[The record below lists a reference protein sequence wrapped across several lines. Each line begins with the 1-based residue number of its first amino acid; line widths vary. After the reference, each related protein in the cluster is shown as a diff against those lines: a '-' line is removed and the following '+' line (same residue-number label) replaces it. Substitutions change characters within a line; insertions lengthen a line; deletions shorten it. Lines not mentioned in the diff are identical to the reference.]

1 MTPDPIFP
9 ERTILAVGACT
20 RALAGFG
27 GAPHEPDTTAAGG
40 EVERAAAAT
49 LSGLR
54 AIGDRV
60 AIRIRHHDARLHH
73 THRPVDHPAADIFDM
88 LELGRL
94 DAIGV
99 QWLAGVA
106 KNLLAHPGAANDGVR
121 WLVFECLSGRSAPP
135 EKTRLVDAVRSALP
149 ARLVEE
155 LTPLRA
161 HLTDH
166 ERVATAAAAWSRAAG
181 DVLPK
186 KLLAPV
192 EMGQLPLATREVL
205 RQLPRRGDPGATSA
219 PLRDETREPGQDG
232 EGTTAGNAGTT
243 GPRTIDYRAFTNAY
257 DRVVNAASLASRDE
271 LMTLRSQLEAEFGSI
286 RSIVAR
292 LAKRLLRMLMARQVR
307 EWRFDLDEGVLD
319 GSRLAALVASG
330 GRARPFKEES
340 ESPFPGTVVS
350 LLIDHSG
357 SMRGRPML
365 IAALTVEVFAQVL
378 ERCGVKCEVLGFTT
392 RDWNGG
398 EPARIWAASG
408 YPENPGRL
416 NALEHI
422 IIKSGDIPWRRARV
436 GLGLFLHDEM
446 LKENIDGEALVW
458 AHSRLLARAE
468 PRRILVVISDGTPMD
483 EATLAANGHEYL
495 ESHLQVVVEDIEQPA
510 SPKRRRREG
519 GRVQLAAIGIGHDVS
534 LIYGNATTIASIEQL
549 GPALSHKLMSL
560 LGS

>member
-1 MTPDPIFP
+1 MPGPFP
-9 ERTILAVGACT
+9 ERTVLAVGACT
-20 RALAGFG
+20 RALAGSDAG
-27 GAPHEPDTTAAGG
+27 SGA
-40 EVERAAAAT
+40 VERASAPT

-54 AIGDRV
+54 AIGDRL
-60 AIRIRHHDARLHH
+60 AIRTRYHDPRVHL
-73 THRPVDHPAADIFDM
+73 THRPADRPASDIFD
-88 LELGRL
+88 LVELGRL
-94 DAIGV
+94 DAIGA
-99 QWLAGVA
+99 QWLTGVA
-106 KNLLAHPGAANDGVR
+106 KNLMAHPGAENDGVR
-121 WLVFECLSGRSAPP
+121 WLAFECLSGRSAPAD
-135 EKTRLVDAVRSALP
+135 KTRLVEAVQAALP
-149 ARLVEE
+149 ARLVSD
-155 LTPLRA
+155 LAALRGR
-161 HLTDH
+161 LVQH
-166 ERVATAAAAWSRAAG
+166 EDVAAAAAAWSRAAG
-181 DVLPK
+181 AALPGR
-186 KLLAPV
+186 LLAPIDK
-192 EMGQLPLATREVL
+192 GQLPVPTREVL

-219 PLRDETREPGQDG
+219 PLRDEQREPGQDG
-232 EGTTAGNAGTT
+232 EGTTPGTAASM
-243 GPRTIDYRAFTNAY
+243 GRSANDDYRTFTTAY
-257 DRVVNAASLASRDE
+257 DRVVNAASLASREE
-271 LMTLRSQLEAEFGSI
+271 LMTLRSRLEAEFGSI

-292 LAKRLLRMLMARQVR
+292 LAKRLLRLLMARQVR

-330 GRARPFKEES
+330 GRARPFKQES

-398 EPARIWAASG
+398 EPAREWAASG

-422 IIKSGDIPWRRARV
+422 IIKGADVPWRRARV

-458 AHSRLLARAE
+458 AHRRLLARTE

-495 ESHLQVVVEDIEQPA
+495 ETHLQVVVEDVE
-510 SPKRRRREG
+510 RRS
-519 GRVQLAAIGIGHDVS
+519 RVQLAAIGIGHDVS

-549 GPALSHKLMSL
+549 GPALSQKLMSL
-560 LGS
+560 LGSA

>member
-1 MTPDPIFP
+1 MPGGPLP
-9 ERTILAVGACT
+9 EVHVLAVSACT
-20 RALAGFG
+20 RALAGSD
-27 GAPHEPDTTAAGG
+27 AVSSA
-40 EVERAAAAT
+40 VERASAPT

-54 AIGDRV
+54 AIGDRL
-60 AIRIRHHDARLHH
+60 ALRTRYHNARIHH
-73 THRPVDHPAADIFDM
+73 THRPAERPASDIFDQ

-99 QWLAGVA
+99 EWLAGVA
-106 KNLLAHPGAANDGVR
+106 KNLMAHPGADNDGVR
-121 WLVFECLSGRSAPP
+121 WLAFEALSRRSAPS
-135 EKTRLVDAVRSALP
+135 EKTRLAQGVRSALP
-149 ARLVEE
+149 MRLIDEI
-155 LTPLRA
+155 
-161 HLTDH
+161 
-166 ERVATAAAAWSRAAG
+166 VALGAYVTTQDQIAAAAANWSRAVAAI
-181 DVLPK
+181 LPPR
-186 KLLAPV
+186 LLAAI
-192 EMGQLPLATREVL
+192 EKGQLPIPTRDVL

-219 PLRDETREPGQDG
+219 PLRDDTREPGENG
-232 EGTTAGNAGTT
+232 EGSTPGNAATT
-243 GPRTIDYRAFTNAY
+243 GRGESDDYRAFTTAY
-257 DRVVNAASLASRDE
+257 DRVVNAASLVSRNE
-271 LMTLRSQLEAEFGSI
+271 LLTLRTRLEAEFGSI

-292 LAKRLLRMLMARQVR
+292 LAKRLLRLLMARQMR
-307 EWRFDLDEGVLD
+307 EWRFDLEEGVLD

-340 ESPFPGTVVS
+340 ESPFPGTVVT

-398 EPARIWAASG
+398 EPAREWAAPG
-408 YPENPGRL
+408 YPEGPGRL

-422 IIKSGDIPWRRARV
+422 IIKGADVPWRRARV

-458 AHSRLLARAE
+458 AHKRLLARGE

-495 ESHLQVVVEDIEQPA
+495 ESHLQVVVEDIEQR
-510 SPKRRRREG
+510 S
-519 GRVQLAAIGIGHDVS
+519 RVQLAAIGIGHDVS
-534 LIYGNATTIASIEQL
+534 LIYRNATTIASIEQL
-549 GPALSHKLMSL
+549 GPALSQKLMAL
-560 LGS
+560 LGSAAHS

>member
-1 MTPDPIFP
+1 MPGSLP
-9 ERTILAVGACT
+9 ERNVLAVSACT
-20 RALAGFG
+20 RALG
-27 GAPHEPDTTAAGG
+27 GSESATAA
-40 EVERAAAAT
+40 VERASAAT

-54 AIGDRV
+54 AIGDRLAV
-60 AIRIRHHDARLHH
+60 RSRHHDPRVHH
-73 THRPVDHPAADIFDM
+73 SYRPEDVPASTIFDL

-106 KNLLAHPGAANDGVR
+106 KNLIAHPGAENDGIR
-121 WLVFECLSGRSAPP
+121 WLAFECLSGRPAPA
-135 EKTRLVDAVRSALP
+135 EKTQLVQAVRSALP
-149 ARLVEE
+149 ARLVNE
-155 LTPLRA
+155 LTDL
-161 HLTDH
+161 HYQLLDH
-166 ERVATAAAAWSRAAG
+166 AQIAAAAAAWSRTAG
-181 DVLPK
+181 ATLPS
-186 KLLAPV
+186 KLLAPI
-192 EMGQLPLATREVL
+192 EKGQLPLPTREVL

-219 PLRDETREPGQDG
+219 PLRDEKREPGQDG
-232 EGTTAGNAGTT
+232 EGTTPGNAGTT
-243 GPRTIDYRAFTNAY
+243 GRGASDDYRAFTTAY
-257 DRVVNAASLASRDE
+257 DRVVNAASLAGREE
-271 LMTLRSQLEAEFGSI
+271 LATLRSQLEAEFGSI

-292 LAKRLLRMLMARQVR
+292 LAKRLMRLLMARQVR
-307 EWRFDLDEGVLD
+307 EWRFDLEEGVLD

-330 GRARPFKEES
+330 GRARPFKQES
-340 ESPFPGTVVS
+340 DSPFPGTVVS

-365 IAALTVEVFAQVL
+365 IAALTVVVFAQVL

-398 EPARIWAASG
+398 EPAREWASGG

-422 IIKSGDIPWRRARV
+422 IIKGADVPWRRARV

-458 AHSRLLARAE
+458 AHGRLLARTE

-495 ESHLQVVVEDIEQPA
+495 ETHLQVVVQDVE
-510 SPKRRRREG
+510 RRS
-519 GRVQLAAIGIGHDVS
+519 RVQLAAIGIGHDVS

-549 GPALSHKLMSL
+549 GPALSHKLMTL
-560 LGS
+560 LGSA

>member
-1 MTPDPIFP
+1 MPGPFP
-9 ERTILAVGACT
+9 ERTVLAVGACT
-20 RALAGFG
+20 RALAGSDAG
-27 GAPHEPDTTAAGG
+27 SGA
-40 EVERAAAAT
+40 VERASAPT

-54 AIGDRV
+54 AIGDRL
-60 AIRIRHHDARLHH
+60 AIRTRYHDPRVHL
-73 THRPVDHPAADIFDM
+73 THRPADRPASDIFD
-88 LELGRL
+88 LVELGRL
-94 DAIGV
+94 DAIGA
-99 QWLAGVA
+99 QWLTGVA
-106 KNLLAHPGAANDGVR
+106 KNLMAHPGAENDGVR
-121 WLVFECLSGRSAPP
+121 WLAFECLSGRSAPAD
-135 EKTRLVDAVRSALP
+135 KTRLVEAVQAALP
-149 ARLVEE
+149 ARLVSD
-155 LTPLRA
+155 LAALRGR
-161 HLTDH
+161 LVQH
-166 ERVATAAAAWSRAAG
+166 EDVAAAAAAWSRAAG
-181 DVLPK
+181 AALPGR
-186 KLLAPV
+186 LLAPIDK
-192 EMGQLPLATREVL
+192 GQLPVPTREVL

-219 PLRDETREPGQDG
+219 PLRDEQREPGQDG
-232 EGTTAGNAGTT
+232 EGTTPGTAASM
-243 GPRTIDYRAFTNAY
+243 GRSANDDYRTFTTAY
-257 DRVVNAASLASRDE
+257 DRVVNAASLASREE
-271 LMTLRSQLEAEFGSI
+271 LMTLRSRLEAEFGSI

-292 LAKRLLRMLMARQVR
+292 LAKRLLRLLMARQVR

-330 GRARPFKEES
+330 GRARPFKQES

-398 EPARIWAASG
+398 EPAREWAASG

-422 IIKSGDIPWRRARV
+422 IIKGADVPWRRARV

-458 AHSRLLARAE
+458 AHRRLLARTE

-495 ESHLQVVVEDIEQPA
+495 ETHLQVVVEDIE
-510 SPKRRRREG
+510 RRS
-519 GRVQLAAIGIGHDVS
+519 RVQLAAIGIGHDVS
-534 LIYGNATTIASIEQL
+534 LIYSNATAIAGIEQL
-549 GPALSHKLMSL
+549 GPALSQKLMTL
-560 LGS
+560 LGAG

>member
-1 MTPDPIFP
+1 M
-9 ERTILAVGACT
+9 
-20 RALAGFG
+20 
-27 GAPHEPDTTAAGG
+27 
-40 EVERAAAAT
+40 
-49 LSGLR
+49 
-54 AIGDRV
+54 
-60 AIRIRHHDARLHH
+60 
-73 THRPVDHPAADIFDM
+73 
-88 LELGRL
+88 
-94 DAIGV
+94 
-99 QWLAGVA
+99 
-106 KNLLAHPGAANDGVR
+106 
-121 WLVFECLSGRSAPP
+121 GRSA
-135 EKTRLVDAVRSALP
+135 
-149 ARLVEE
+149 
-155 LTPLRA
+155 
-161 HLTDH
+161 
-166 ERVATAAAAWSRAAG
+166 
-181 DVLPK
+181 
-186 KLLAPV
+186 
-192 EMGQLPLATREVL
+192 
-205 RQLPRRGDPGATSA
+205 
-219 PLRDETREPGQDG
+219 RD
-232 EGTTAGNAGTT
+232 
-243 GPRTIDYRAFTNAY
+243 DYRAFITAY
-257 DRVVNAASLASRDE
+257 DRVVDAASLASREE
-271 LMTLRSQLEAEFGSI
+271 LATLRSKLEAEFGSI

-292 LAKRLLRMLMARQVR
+292 LAKRLLRVLMARQVR

-330 GRARPFKEES
+330 GRARPFKEEC

-398 EPARIWAASG
+398 EPARHWAASG

-422 IIKSGDIPWRRARV
+422 IIKSADMPWRRARV

-446 LKENIDGEALVW
+446 LKENIDGEALIW

-495 ESHLQVVVEDIEQPA
+495 ESHLQVVVEDIE
-510 SPKRRRREG
+510 RRS
-519 GRVQLAAIGIGHDVS
+519 RVQLAAIGIGHDVS

>member
-1 MTPDPIFP
+1 MPGPLP
-9 ERTILAVGACT
+9 ERNVLAVGACT
-20 RALAGFG
+20 RALGGSPASAG
-27 GAPHEPDTTAAGG
+27 A
-40 EVERAAAAT
+40 VERASAAT

-54 AIGDRV
+54 AIGDRL
-60 AIRIRHHDARLHH
+60 AIRSRHHDPRIHH
-73 THRPVDHPAADIFDM
+73 AHRPAERPASDMFD
-88 LELGRL
+88 LVELGRL

-106 KNLLAHPGAANDGVR
+106 KNLLAHPGAENDGVR
-121 WLVFECLSGRSAPP
+121 WFAFECLSGRSAPP

-149 ARLVEE
+149 ARLVSD
-155 LTPLRA
+155 LVALRSDVLNHA
-161 HLTDH
+161 HI
-166 ERVATAAAAWSRAAG
+166 AAAAAAWSRAASAA
-181 DVLPK
+181 LPGE
-186 KLLAPV
+186 LLAPV
-192 EMGQLPLATREVL
+192 EKSQLPFPTREVL

-219 PLRDETREPGQDG
+219 PLRDETREPGEDG
-232 EGTTAGNAGTT
+232 EGTTPGSAGTT
-243 GPRTIDYRAFTNAY
+243 GRGSIDDYRAFTTAY
-257 DRVVNAASLASRDE
+257 DRVITAASLASRDE
-271 LMTLRSQLEAEFGSI
+271 LTALRSRLEAEFGSI

-292 LAKRLLRMLMARQVR
+292 LAKRLMRLLMARQVR
-307 EWRFDLDEGVLD
+307 EWRFDLEEGVID

-330 GRARPFKEES
+330 GRARPFKQES
-340 ESPFPGTVVS
+340 ESPFPGTVVT

-398 EPARIWAASG
+398 EPARQWAASG

-422 IIKSGDIPWRRARV
+422 IIKGADVPWRRARV

-458 AHSRLLARAE
+458 AHGRLLARTE

-495 ESHLQVVVEDIEQPA
+495 ETHLQVVVEDVE
-510 SPKRRRREG
+510 RRS
-519 GRVQLAAIGIGHDVS
+519 RVQLAAIGIGHDVS
-534 LIYGNATTIASIEQL
+534 LIYSNATAIASIEQL
-549 GPALSHKLMSL
+549 GPALSQKLIAL
-560 LGS
+560 LGSDEQSRV

>member
-1 MTPDPIFP
+1 MPGPIA
-9 ERTILAVGACT
+9 ERTVLAVGACT
-20 RALAGFG
+20 RALSGS
-27 GAPHEPDTTAAGG
+27 DAAGNAL
-40 EVERAAAAT
+40 ERASAPT

-54 AIGDRV
+54 SIGDRL
-60 AIRIRHHDARLHH
+60 AIRMRHHDQRLHH
-73 THRPVDHPAADIFDM
+73 THRPTEQPASDIFDM
-88 LELGRL
+88 LELARL

-106 KNLLAHPGAANDGVR
+106 KNLMAHPGADNDGVR
-121 WLVFECLSGRSAPP
+121 WLAFECVSGRAAPP
-135 EKTRLVDAVRSALP
+135 EKTPLAAAIRSALP
-149 ARLVEE
+149 AGLLED
-155 LTPLRA
+155 LTALRA
-161 HLTDH
+161 RIADH
-166 ERVATAAAAWSRAAG
+166 QYAAAWAATWSRTAAAI
-181 DVLPK
+181 LPK
-186 KLLAPV
+186 KLVSAV
-192 EMGQLPLATREVL
+192 EKSQLLPTREVL
-205 RQLPRRGDPGATSA
+205 RQLPRRGDPGATSG
-219 PLRDETREPGQDG
+219 PLRDEKRQPGEDG
-232 EGTTAGNAGTT
+232 EGTATGNTGTT
-243 GPRTIDYRAFTNAY
+243 GPGISDYRTYTTAY

-292 LAKRLLRMLMARQVR
+292 LAKRLLRLLMARQVR
-307 EWRFDLDEGVLD
+307 EWRFDLEEGVLD

-340 ESPFPGTVVS
+340 DSPFPGTVVS

-365 IAALTVEVFAQVL
+365 IAALTVEVFAHVL

-398 EPARIWAASG
+398 EPAREWASRG

-422 IIKSGDIPWRRARV
+422 VIKGADVPWRRARV

-458 AHSRLLARAE
+458 AHGRLLARTE

-495 ESHLQVVVEDIEQPA
+495 ESHLQVVVEDIE
-510 SPKRRRREG
+510 KRS
-519 GRVQLAAIGIGHDVS
+519 RVQLAAIGIGHDVS
-534 LIYGNATTIASIEQL
+534 LIYRNATAIASIEQL
-549 GPALSHKLMSL
+549 GPALSNTLMTL

>member
-1 MTPDPIFP
+1 MPGSLP
-9 ERTILAVGACT
+9 EQNVLAVSACT
-20 RALAGFG
+20 RALAGSDAAS
-27 GAPHEPDTTAAGG
+27 GA
-40 EVERAAAAT
+40 VERASAAT

-54 AIGDRV
+54 AIGDRL
-60 AIRIRHHDARLHH
+60 AIRSRYHDARVHH
-73 THRPVDHPAADIFDM
+73 SHRPADRPAADIFD
-88 LELGRL
+88 LVELGRL

-106 KNLLAHPGAANDGVR
+106 KNLLSQPGADNDGVR
-121 WLVFECLSGRSAPP
+121 WLAFECLSGRSAPA
-135 EKTRLVDAVRSALP
+135 EKTGLVGAVRSALP
-149 ARLVEE
+149 AQLVSD
-155 LTPLRA
+155 LTALRS
-161 HLTDH
+161 HLGDH
-166 ERVATAAAAWSRAAG
+166 PHFAAAAAAWSRAAG
-181 DVLPK
+181 TALPH
-186 KLLAPV
+186 KLLAPIAK
-192 EMGQLPLATREVL
+192 GQLPFPGREVL
-205 RQLPRRGDPGATSA
+205 RQLPRRGDPGATKA
-219 PLRDETREPGQDG
+219 PLRDDTREPGQDG
-232 EGTTAGNAGTT
+232 EGSTPGNAGTT
-243 GPRTIDYRAFTNAY
+243 GRGTSDDYHAFTTAY

-271 LMTLRSQLEAEFGSI
+271 LATLRSRLEAEFGSI

-292 LAKRLLRMLMARQVR
+292 LAKRLLRLLMAQQLR
-307 EWRFDLDEGVLD
+307 EWRFDLEEGVID

-398 EPARIWAASG
+398 EPATEWAASG

-422 IIKSGDIPWRRARV
+422 IIKGADMPWRRARV

-458 AHSRLLARAE
+458 AHGRLLARTE

-483 EATLAANGHEYL
+483 EATLAANGHEFL
-495 ESHLQVVVEDIEQPA
+495 ETHLQVVVEDIE
-510 SPKRRRREG
+510 RRS
-519 GRVQLAAIGIGHDVS
+519 RVQLAAIGIGHDVS
-534 LIYGNATTIASIEQL
+534 LIYRNATTIAGIEQL
-549 GPALSHKLMSL
+549 GPALSQKLMSL
-560 LGS
+560 LGSP